1 MGAPYRHRR
10 AWAISVMVRIK
21 QLSVSVVLAL
31 TGCVSLAPEYQR
43 PALLVGAQFSSSP
56 SATGAATTHYQDR
69 GWRPFFRDAQVRQLI
84 DDALRNNRDLRQ
96 AVISV
101 RLARAQW
108 ALQEADRYPQLDA
121 AAQANSRAPLRGGAS
136 DREYQLGGALGV
148 ELDLFGRLQSM
159 SAREQQNVLA
169 SQQAQRAVHIL
180 LVANVAQAYF
190 TQQLAY
196 AQRRIAQETLQ
207 SYRHSYALI
216 EQQVRAGG
224 ANLLALE
231 QARGQ
236 IDSTQAT
243 LARREGDVAQ
253 ANHAIQRLV
262 GVYDGAP
269 RDRRG
274 LESPVGPV
282 ALPVPLPSTILLQ
295 RPDIMEAEHQLRA
308 ADADIG
314 AARAAFFPTISL
326 SGGLNASGSDLAG
339 LFSAAGGMWSFV
351 PKITLPIFNGGHN
364 RATLQLAELRQQQ
377 SIVNYENKIQAAF
390 KEVDDAL
397 STRRSLAEQLTA
409 QQRYLD
415 ALQATVGRAR
425 GLYAHGALSY
435 LEVLDAERALFT
447 TQQTLLDLRYAQQ
460 ANEIAL
466 FAALG
471 GGWQA

>member
-1 MGAPYRHRR
+1 
-10 AWAISVMVRIK
+10 MVKIK
-21 QLSVSVVLAL
+21 QLSVSMVLTL

-43 PALLVGAQFSSSP
+43 PALPVGAQFSS
-56 SATGAATTHYQDR
+56 AAAAGDTASTYDR
-69 GWRPFFRDAQVRQLI
+69 DQGWRQFFRDAQARSLI
-84 DDALRNNRDLRQ
+84 DEALRNNRDLQQ
-96 AVISV
+96 AVLNV
-101 RLARAQW
+101 RLARAQL
-108 ALQEADRYPQLDA
+108 ALQQADRYPQLDA
-121 AAQANSRAPLRGGAS
+121 TSQANYRAPLQGGAS
-136 DREYQLGGALGV
+136 NREYQLGGALGFD
-148 ELDLFGRLQSM
+148 LDLFGRLQSM
-159 SAREQQNVLA
+159 SAREQQNFLA

-180 LVANVAQAYF
+180 LVSNVAQAYF

-207 SYRHSYALI
+207 NYRQSYSLI
-216 EQQVRAGG
+216 EQQVRAGSN
-224 ANLLALE
+224 NLLALE

-236 IDSTQAT
+236 LDTTQAT
-243 LARREGDVAQ
+243 LARREGEVAQ

-262 GVYDGAP
+262 GVYGGTP
-269 RDRRG
+269 RDLRG

-295 RPDIMEAEHQLRA
+295 RPDIMEAEHLLQA

-314 AARAAFFPTISL
+314 AARAAFFPSISL
-326 SGGLNASGSDLAG
+326 SGGLNSSGSDLAG

-351 PKITLPIFNGGHN
+351 PKVTLPIFNGGRN
-364 RATLQLAELRQQQ
+364 RANLQLAELRQQQ
-377 SIVNYENKIQAAF
+377 SVVNYENKIQAAF

-397 STRRSLAEQLTA
+397 SARRSLADQLTA

-415 ALQATVGRAR
+415 AIQAALVRAR

-447 TQQTLLDLRYAQQ
+447 TQQTLLDLRYSQQ
-460 ANEIAL
+460 ANEITL